1 MDPVV
6 WCQDPVG
13 QDPVGVQQD
22 PVDPVVWCQN
32 PVGQDP
38 VGVQLDPVGQD
49 PAVWCQD
56 PVGVQQDPVCQDP
69 VVWCQDP
76 VGQDPVVWSQDPV
89 GQDPVGVQLDPVGQ
103 DPAVWCQDPV
113 GVQQDPVCQD
123 PVVWCQDPVGQDPVV
138 WSQDPVEWC
147 QDPVGVQQDPVG
159 QDPVVWCQD
168 PVGQNPVVRCQNP
181 VVWCQDPVVWCQ
193 DPVSQ
198 NPVVWCQDPVS
209 QNPVVRCQDS
219 VRLLKPSVPPQPAR
233 HFQPNEMR
241 TARRPLEATGTLAYI
256 SHAVSLQAGK
266 RISAAYLIVL
276 LLLCCSDLSSS
287 KNTAD
292 PYGNDGYSHREM
304 AADWIATAADW
315 HNSRQSQQRCNL
327 YDNQPKPSTPVCGL
341 TSLQPLRYNY
351 PQTQLGDNSE
361 KHLATQLG
369 DNSEKHLG
377 TQRGKNSVTKQ
388 LGDRWRKPQT
398 TWSWLRASQYWW
410 PQPNK
415 PDANI
420 IRRHKAKANTSCD
433 ACNTPPD
440 LLHVLCKQVTTP
452 QHTTTSILMHCLMCA
467 GGSAATRATVGSIT
481 VHTGNI
487 RGQAYDY
494 MPYAGATS
502 AAATSSRRRMDPSL
516 GPLGL
521 NLASGLHGED
531 TTHMQYLGNV
541 TRAEL
546 QPRAPRYIE
555 VPQLKRGNQAAV
567 SATIAKHLEKQGTP
581 AIDGVSCTVNK
592 ITIDNIDMYM
602 ATYGVRVAAKD
613 VPAILTAHETD
624 PVIVDIHSGLKVE
637 EGRMRCI
644 TSEAGAAMGSH
655 TTRAYVQI
663 HAMPSLFSCD
673 SNS

>member
-1 MDPVV
+1 MNR
-6 WCQDPVG
+6 G
-13 QDPVGVQQD
+13 GVLLLYIAL
-22 PVDPVVWCQN
+22 P
-32 PVGQDP
+32 
-38 VGVQLDPVGQD
+38 QLSSLALFLAEAYEEKDADEEGADHEDEPYT
-49 PAVWCQD
+49 
-56 PVGVQQDPVCQDP
+56 
-69 VVWCQDP
+69 
-76 VGQDPVVWSQDPV
+76 
-89 GQDPVGVQLDPVGQ
+89 
-103 DPAVWCQDPV
+103 
-113 GVQQDPVCQD
+113 
-123 PVVWCQDPVGQDPVV
+123 
-138 WSQDPVEWC
+138 E
-147 QDPVGVQQDPVG
+147 
-159 QDPVVWCQD
+159 
-168 PVGQNPVVRCQNP
+168 
-181 VVWCQDPVVWCQ
+181 
-193 DPVSQ
+193 
-198 NPVVWCQDPVS
+198 
-209 QNPVVRCQDS
+209 
-219 VRLLKPSVPPQPAR
+219 RLLKPSVPPQPAR
-233 HFQPNEMR
+233 HVQPNEMR

-256 SHAVSLQAGK
+256 SHAVSLQTGK

-341 TSLQPLRYNY
+341 TSLQPLRLNY

-369 DNSEKHLG
+369 DNSEKH
-377 TQRGKNSVTKQ
+377 S
-388 LGDRWRKPQT
+388 
-398 TWSWLRASQYWW
+398 
-410 PQPNK
+410 
-415 PDANI
+415 
-420 IRRHKAKANTSCD
+420 
-433 ACNTPPD
+433 
-440 LLHVLCKQVTTP
+440 VTTP
-452 QHTTTSILMHCLMCA
+452 QHTTTSKLMHCLMCA

-567 SATIAKHLEKQGTP
+567 SASIAKHLEKQGTP

-613 VPAILTAHETD
+613 VPAILTTHETD

-673 SNS
+673 SNSNVITPSSPSRLAEIRQVIHSAAAAYVARVKSSELYTLLRALDVTALTPDPSHRQGLYVIHSDNDQLTAMLSKYHKIQVTVQHMLKLTIYAAKPPPVPRYAISISSATGNMESMAALPKILWHLQNQHVNGKLPELLDYNAEAETNKNWMARITTETPRPLHFSSAQGDLLCLKTEGDKQLLEITYKHPLTNQCQKEEEDYSGVHRRALREELPPGARPAPTDQQEKK

>member
-1 MDPVV
+1 
-6 WCQDPVG
+6 
-13 QDPVGVQQD
+13 
-22 PVDPVVWCQN
+22 
-32 PVGQDP
+32 
-38 VGVQLDPVGQD
+38 
-49 PAVWCQD
+49 
-56 PVGVQQDPVCQDP
+56 
-69 VVWCQDP
+69 
-76 VGQDPVVWSQDPV
+76 
-89 GQDPVGVQLDPVGQ
+89 
-103 DPAVWCQDPV
+103 
-113 GVQQDPVCQD
+113 
-123 PVVWCQDPVGQDPVV
+123 
-138 WSQDPVEWC
+138 
-147 QDPVGVQQDPVG
+147 
-159 QDPVVWCQD
+159 
-168 PVGQNPVVRCQNP
+168 
-181 VVWCQDPVVWCQ
+181 
-193 DPVSQ
+193 
-198 NPVVWCQDPVS
+198 
-209 QNPVVRCQDS
+209 
-219 VRLLKPSVPPQPAR
+219 RLLKPSVPPQPAR

-256 SHAVSLQAGK
+256 SHAVSLQPGK
-266 RISAAYLIVL
+266 RTSAAYLIVL

-369 DNSEKHLG
+369 DNSEKH
-377 TQRGKNSVTKQ
+377 SVTQ
-388 LGDRWRKPQT
+388 LGDNSEKH
-398 TWSWLRASQYWW
+398 L
-410 PQPNK
+410 
-415 PDANI
+415 
-420 IRRHKAKANTSCD
+420 
-433 ACNTPPD
+433 
-440 LLHVLCKQVTTP
+440 VTTP

-487 RGQAYDY
+487 CGQAYDY

-555 VPQLKRGNQAAV
+555 VPQLKRGNQVAGV
-567 SATIAKHLEKQGTP
+567 CQVPLHTQP
-581 AIDGVSCTVNK
+581 ACLQTDPHHPHHTCSQPNTL
-592 ITIDNIDMYM
+592 THHHPDLHH
-602 ATYGVRVAAKD
+602 
-613 VPAILTAHETD
+613 LTAGEKTVED
-624 PVIVDIHSGLKVE
+624 QSTGSAPPVNG
-637 EGRMRCI
+637 I
-644 TSEAGAAMGSH
+644 TN
-655 TTRAYVQI
+655 
-663 HAMPSLFSCD
+663 P
-673 SNS
+673 